1 MYIDYTI
8 RYDGNEYTHRILND
22 AIKVLYAAVIYT
34 GIPPDKKITSMCVCV
49 SVEESAFAKTY

>member
-34 GIPPDKKITSMCVCV
+34 GIPPDKKNYICVCV
-49 SVEESAFAKTY
+49 CFSGRIRVW